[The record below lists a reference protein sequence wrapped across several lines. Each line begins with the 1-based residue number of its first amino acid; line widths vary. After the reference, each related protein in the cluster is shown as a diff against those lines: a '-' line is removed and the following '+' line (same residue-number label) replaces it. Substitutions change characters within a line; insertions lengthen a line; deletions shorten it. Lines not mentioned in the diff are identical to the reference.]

1 MAVSLIHR
9 WLLFLFLTFHLSNA
23 QITSNVTLGSNIT
36 AGTNTSWLSP
46 SGEFAFGFYRLPNGL
61 YLLGIWFDKIPNKT
75 LVWSANRDQPA
86 DTGSRIELTGAG
98 QLQLTYSNNTSQF
111 VYNGDNSAATLGIMQ
126 DDGNFV
132 LKDGN
137 SLTIW
142 GTFNHPTDTLLPG
155 QLLTEGQDL
164 FSNANGN
171 VDFSTGNFKL
181 FMQTDGNLVLTAHHF
196 GDAGYWYTDTTRGDT
211 VTLVFNQTT
220 AFLYLESSNKTDI
233 YTMTRNLPKP
243 VGDYYHRATLDD
255 RGNFQQFVYHKNN
268 GSAWERVW
276 RAVVEPCTVN
286 AVCGVYGF
294 CNSNDNEAVTCT
306 CLPGYI
312 PLDPNMLSKGC
323 RPEFIVNYC
332 ANPENRNFTVE
343 VFEDADFPSEGFADL
358 ARVQDV
364 DIEGCKKYVMEDCY
378 SIAASLVGSTCTK
391 KRMPLLNARRS
402 IPKSNL
408 STTGKKALIKV
419 PKKMNL
425 STPRGDKK
433 KSSKTRV
440 QLKAGLYTSSILA
453 FLFGLL
459 AIYYHPAA
467 RTLVTRKPTNDTM
480 IGINFREFTY
490 QELQEATNGF
500 TKTLGRGSSGKVYG
514 GTLCLQDLRIEMAVK
529 KLDKVSEEGE
539 REFMTELKII
549 GRTHHKNLVRLLG
562 FCIEND
568 QQLLVYELMK
578 KGTLSD
584 FLFKEGE
591 RPSWSQ
597 RSEMAFG
604 IARGLLYLHE
614 ECETQIIHC
623 DIKPQNVLIDNN
635 YTAKIAD
642 FGLSKL
648 LYNDLTRTNT
658 HARGTVGYMAPEW
671 LKNAPVTAKVDVY
684 SYGVMLLEICSARR
698 HIELNRVEEESEADD
713 LHLTDWV
720 LACMRS
726 GKLEFVARHDAEVLS
741 DFKRFERMVK
751 VGVWCVHPDPFL
763 RPSMKKVT
771 QMLEGTM
778 EVEIPPLVYED

>member
-1 MAVSLIHR
+1 MAVSLIHH

-23 QITSNVTLGSNIT
+23 EIPLNSSLT
-36 AGTNTSWLSP
+36 AGNNASWLSP
-46 SGEFAFGFYRLPNGL
+46 SGDFAFGFYRLSNGL
-61 YLLGIWFDKIPNKT
+61 YLLGIWFDKIPKKT
-75 LVWSANRDQPA
+75 LVWSSNRDQPA
-86 DTGSRIELTGAG
+86 DTGSRIELTGGG
-98 QLQLTYSNNTSQF
+98 QLLLTYSNNTLQYI
-111 VYNGDNSAATLGIMQ
+111 YNWAPPASLGIMEN
-126 DDGNFV
+126 DGNFI
-132 LKDGN
+132 LRDAN
-137 SLTIW
+137 SLLIW
-142 GTFNHPTDTLLPG
+142 QSFNHPTDTLLPG
-155 QLLTEGQDL
+155 QVVNEGTDL

-181 FMQTDGNLVLTAHHF
+181 AMQNDGNLVLSAYHF
-196 GDAGYWYTDTTRGDT
+196 GDAGYWYTATLKDNVR
-211 VTLVFNQTT
+211 LVFNQTT
-220 AFLYLESSNKTDI
+220 HFLYLANSINDSLYI
-233 YTMTRNLPKP
+233 MTTNLPKP
-243 VGDYYHRATLDD
+243 VGDYYHRATIDD

-268 GSAWERVW
+268 GSVWERVW
-276 RAVVEPCTVN
+276 RAVDEPCTVN

-294 CNSNDNEAVTCT
+294 CTSNDNDTVTCE
-306 CLPGYI
+306 CLPGYT
-312 PLDPNMLSKGC
+312 PLDPNMPSKGC

-332 ANPENRNFTVE
+332 AENRNFTVKE
-343 VFEDADFPSEGFADL
+343 INDADFPSEVFADL

-364 DIEGCKKYVMEDCY
+364 DIDGCKKAVMEDCY

-391 KRMPLLNARRS
+391 KRIPLLNARRS
-402 IPKSNL
+402 IPSSNL
-408 STTGKKALIKV
+408 STKGKTAFIKV
-419 PKKMNL
+419 PMKIDL
-425 STPRGDKK
+425 STSPPGDQK

-467 RTLVTRKPTNDTM
+467 RKMVTRKSINDTM

-490 QELQEATNGF
+490 QELQEATKGF

-514 GTLCLQDLRIEMAVK
+514 GTLCLQDVQIEIAVK
-529 KLDKVSEEGE
+529 KLDKVSEQGE

-578 KGTLSD
+578 NGTLSD

-623 DIKPQNVLIDNN
+623 DIKPQNVLIDHN
-635 YTAKIAD
+635 YAAKIAD

-658 HARGTVGYMAPEW
+658 QARGTMGYMAPEW
-671 LKNAPVTAKVDVY
+671 LKNGPVTAKVDVY
-684 SYGVMLLEICSARR
+684 SFGVMLLEICCARR

-720 LACMRS
+720 LVCMRS
-726 GKLEFVARHDAEVLS
+726 GRLEIMSRHDAEVLS

-778 EVEIPPLVYED
+778 EVGIPPLVYEG